1 MNETPRVRK
10 LNQRRLDECSKP
22 CESVSRPSMTSR
34 SRHPG
39 GLLSR
44 NIPRTRPWRI
54 GTTKDSSSNRSNR
67 TERRRKSAE
76 TSPAHAEA
84 EKNSKNAAE
93 GDLLVPQHAFAL
105 SEIRMP
111 DGRATASCSRTEL
124 GVESVE
130 NPVRYRSPKRS
141 RLLDTRARAGRHSRT
156 LSRLGQFPILPVSPF
171 LPAHRR
177 ICARHRATA

>member
-1 MNETPRVRK
+1 M
-10 LNQRRLDECSKP
+10 NQRRLDECSKP
-22 CESVSRPSMTSR
+22 CESVSRPLTTSR

-39 GLLSR
+39 GLPSR
-44 NIPRTRPWRI
+44 RIPRAMRWKRI
-54 GTTKDSSSNRSNR
+54 GTTKDSPPNRSNR

-76 TSPAHAEA
+76 TSRAHAEA
-84 EKNSKNAAE
+84 GKNSKNAAE
-93 GDLLVPQHAFAL
+93 GDALVPQHAFAL
-105 SEIRMP
+105 GEIRMP

-124 GVESVE
+124 GVESVD
-130 NPVRYRSPKRS
+130 NPVRYRSPERS